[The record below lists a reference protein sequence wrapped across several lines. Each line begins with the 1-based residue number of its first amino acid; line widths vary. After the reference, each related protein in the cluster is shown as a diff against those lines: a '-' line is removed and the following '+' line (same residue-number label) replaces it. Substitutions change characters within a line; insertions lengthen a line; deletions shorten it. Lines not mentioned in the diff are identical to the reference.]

1 MASVLAMPRLS
12 DTMTEGVL
20 VKWHKKEGDKIEP
33 GQILA
38 EIETDK
44 AIQEFES
51 FEGGVI
57 LKLLIADGDKTP
69 VGAPIAVIGE
79 AGEDISADLIKLGAP
94 AKAASAPI
102 AEKAA
107 PAAVA
112 PAASSAAGPMSAASA
127 VLAAPGG
134 RPTAATPTREDGR
147 VLASPV
153 ARKIAREA
161 DIDLAQVEGSGPNGR
176 IIRKDVEAAREAKA
190 TQPTS
195 SPSTAVE
202 SSAVAS
208 GGAFKRPAAWE
219 QNGES
224 KPVSQMRKTIARRL
238 LESKTTVPHFYLTVE
253 VDMDE
258 AIKFRTLVH
267 EPDAGNSI
275 SYNDLVIKACAV
287 ALKRCPEAHAA
298 WEGGSPAGSDSIRH
312 FERADISVAVS
323 TEEGL
328 ITPVIRSADQKSLG
342 TIAKEMR
349 VLAERARNKK
359 LKPEEFTGGTFSISN
374 LGMFGVEEFSAIIN
388 PPEGCILAVGSIEKK
403 PVVKNDALTIGSR
416 MRITLSCDHR
426 VVDGVLGAKLLQEIK
441 ATLEK
446 PMRLAL

>member
-20 VKWHKKEGDKIEP
+20 VKWHKKEGDKVEP

-51 FEGGVI
+51 FEGGII

-79 AGEDISADLIKLGAP
+79 AGEDISAELAKLSSPATKPDAHAP
-94 AKAASAPI
+94 AKAAPAPTV
-102 AEKAA
+102 EKAA
-107 PAAVA
+107 PAAVT
-112 PAASSAAGPMSAASA
+112 PTASSAAGPT
-127 VLAAPGG
+127 AAPA
-134 RPTAATPTREDGR
+134 PAPAPREDGR

-176 IIRKDVEAAREAKA
+176 IIRKDVEAALEAKA
-190 TQPTS
+190 AQPAVSAAPVS
-195 SPSTAVE
+195 SPSTLGEGV
-202 SSAVAS
+202 SAAD
-208 GGAFKRPAAWE
+208 GRGFKRPAAWE
-219 QNGES
+219 NNGES

-287 ALKRCPEAHAA
+287 ALKRFPEAHAA
-298 WEGGSPAGSDSIRH
+298 WEGDSIRH

-349 VLAERARNKK
+349 ALAERARNKK

-403 PVVKNDALTIGSR
+403 PVVKNDTIVVGSR